1 MALLSQRA
9 FDALQTLK
17 FSNSAQLDLFFTGQT
32 GQSFIDW
39 FNAELAGKGA
49 FVNRRIQPSQG
60 EDLAAVK
67 REFAAFWDEIPLIF
81 KKNEI
86 SLFEFAALMC
96 IVINETGGRFRSKT
110 ENCGSQG
117 LAYAF
122 NGIPGKKKPYNTLK
136 DAGNLTAYDCFTN
149 PVFCR
154 AHAGLGMSDRL
165 SGADNP
171 QKISEVWKGNVY
183 PTGDFPTVED
193 LAVTG
198 FIMQADFYKFRG
210 RGPIQIT
217 GRAVYRRIVR
227 FLQGYAGSNE
237 VFLKFKNRWQNLSPD
252 DACFASSDLDWDEIF
267 TEKTTVA
274 LSLRLY
280 ADIAMPARNL
290 YDLEE
295 SFDSLNADTR
305 KVASIWSVGR
315 TISGSEDYA
324 NIKYKPRV
332 VEMLEAIAKRI
343 A

>member
-1 MALLSQRA
+1 MAVLSQRA
-9 FDALQTLK
+9 FNALQTLK
-17 FSNSAQLDLFFTGQT
+17 FSNAAQLDLFFKSRTGND
-32 GQSFIDW
+32 FIDW

-49 FVNRRIQPSQG
+49 FASRRIQPGPS
-60 EDLAAVK
+60 EDMAAVK

-81 KKNEI
+81 KKNDI

-96 IVINETGGRFRSKT
+96 IVVNETGGRFRSKT

-122 NGIPGKKKPYNTLK
+122 NRIPNKKKSYNTLA
-136 DAGNLTAYDCFTN
+136 DAGNLTAYACFTN

-165 SGADNP
+165 SGAVNP
-171 QKISEVWKGNVY
+171 QKISEVWKGDVY
-183 PTGDFPTVED
+183 PSGEFPTVED

-217 GRAVYRRIVR
+217 GRVVYRRIVR
-227 FLQGYAGSNE
+227 FIQNYAGTNA
-237 VFLKFKNRWQNLSPD
+237 VFLKFKNRWQTLSPD
-252 DACFASSDLDWDEIF
+252 DACLASTDLDWDEIF
-267 TEKTTVA
+267 SEKTTVA

-290 YDLEE
+290 FDLEE

-332 VEMLEAIAKRI
+332 VEMLEAIAARV